1 MPHFSSLLS
10 LIPDLCVPPYFFDST
25 GGADTG
31 RLTINPTTTE
41 TITPIGPDGKNTGV
55 TTESSAFFLKGTTN
69 SINIMSATLG
79 ADIGCR
85 WNLTRVSLIQRFP
98 AEQKAGSYSLRKDTY
113 STLKILF

>member
-1 MPHFSSLLS
+1 
-10 LIPDLCVPPYFFDST
+10 
-25 GGADTG
+25 
-31 RLTINPTTTE
+31 
-41 TITPIGPDGKNTGV
+41 
-55 TTESSAFFLKGTTN
+55 
-69 SINIMSATLG
+69 MSATLG

>member
-1 MPHFSSLLS
+1 MPHFSYFLS
-10 LIPDLCVPPYFFDST
+10 LIPDLCVPPYSFDST
-25 GGADTG
+25 GGEDTG
-31 RLTINPTTTE
+31 RLTVNPITE

-85 WNLTRVSLIQRFP
+85 WDLTRVFLTQGLH